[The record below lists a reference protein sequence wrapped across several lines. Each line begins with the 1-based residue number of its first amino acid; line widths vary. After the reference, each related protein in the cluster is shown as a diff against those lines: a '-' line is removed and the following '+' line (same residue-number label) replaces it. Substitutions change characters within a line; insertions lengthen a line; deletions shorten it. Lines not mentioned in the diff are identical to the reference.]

1 MNLKLTTLVLLGAI
15 ASPSIADDTLQ
26 ACKQRLE
33 AQALEQGVN
42 QQTIS
47 QEIADLEPLKRVVKH
62 DRNQAEFVSTFADY
76 YQARVTDWRI
86 KKGQELLQK
95 YDTFLDK
102 LTKQYGIPAP
112 YLVSFWGMETN
123 FGSYKGNIST
133 MGALLTLACDQRR
146 SSYFSKELI
155 NALKLIEREDLDS
168 SKMVGSW
175 AGAMGHTQF
184 MPTTY
189 LNYAVDGD
197 GDGKINLWESDFD
210 ALASAANFL
219 SELGWTKELR
229 WGREVI
235 LPEGHDFESL
245 GLAQKQPLKYW
256 RNKGVMDRW
265 GNLVV
270 NADVDGALLLPMGA
284 DGPAF
289 LVYDNFKIIKRWN
302 NSNSYALSVALL
314 ADQIRGLR
322 PLKSDFPSQKK
333 QERSTLIALQEL
345 LIERGY
351 LEGKADGIIGTKS
364 REAIRQL
371 QRENSLAAD
380 GYPSESLLRK
390 LDLLADNKS

>member
-1 MNLKLTTLVLLGAI
+1 MNLKLTTVLLLGAL
-15 ASPSIADDTLQ
+15 ASPSIADESLH
-26 ACKQRLE
+26 ACKQRIE
-33 AQALEQGVN
+33 TQALSQGVS

-47 QEIADLEPLKRVVKH
+47 TEVMNLQPIKRVVKH

-86 KKGQELLQK
+86 QQGRKLLQK
-95 YDTFLDK
+95 YDIFLAK
-102 LTKQYGIPAP
+102 LTEKYGIPAP

-123 FGSYKGNIST
+123 FGNYKGNIST
-133 MGALLTLACDQRR
+133 LGALLTLACDQRR
-146 SSYFSKELI
+146 SEYFSRELI
-155 NALKLIEREDLDS
+155 NALKLIEREGLDS

-219 SELGWTKELR
+219 ARLGWTKELR
-229 WGREVI
+229 WGREVT
-235 LPEGHDFESL
+235 LQPHFNFEYL
-245 GLAQKQPLKYW
+245 GASQKQPLHYW
-256 RNKGVMDRW
+256 REQGVTDRW
-265 GNLVV
+265 GNLIA
-270 NADVDGALLLPMGA
+270 NADVSGALLLPMGA
-284 DGPAF
+284 EGPAF

-302 NSNSYALSVALL
+302 NSDSYALAVALL

-322 PLKSDFPSQKK
+322 PLKTEFPK
-333 QERSTLIALQEL
+333 QSKIEKSTLVALQNL

-351 LEGKADGIIGTKS
+351 LEGKADGIIGSKS
-364 REAIRQL
+364 RKAIRML
-371 QRENSLAAD
+371 QRDSELVAD
-380 GYPSESLLRK
+380 GYPSESLLIELGVLTR
-390 LDLLADNKS
+390 NNG